1 MSVSV
6 DLTLCRNL
14 SGLARCDQ
22 TSTNAADQH
31 LLFLRSL
38 AAGCNSTCLILYF
51 LSKSPHNSYTA
62 SSDQENFLISLQ
74 ISILEEKGTAQL
86 PLRSGISLK
95 YHKHQNVITFGDR
108 LFY

>member
-1 MSVSV
+1 MTVLPDYELEGAPVSVSV
-6 DLTLCRNL
+6 DLTLSCRNL

-38 AAGCNSTCLILYF
+38 AAGCKSTCLILYF
-51 LSKSPHNSYTA
+51 YQKVHTTVIT
-62 SSDQENFLISLQ
+62 SSDQGNFLISLQ

-86 PLRSGISLK
+86 PTSA
-95 YHKHQNVITFGDR
+95 V
-108 LFY
+108 